1 MTEQAPSRNQKVSL
15 ALWIGGALLWG
26 VVGLMLYANYSRS
39 RDGAVAEDGKVAVNV
54 RTSAGEGEQS
64 GDGLAE
70 AQPIWDPD
78 GIGDFSLT
86 ERSGET
92 ITKQELLGKP
102 WIIGFIFTRCAGPCP
117 QVSGQMSLLQRHF
130 KDDPIRLVTLTVDP
144 DYDSPEVLSHY
155 AKAFGA
161 EEDWLFL
168 TGEKDMIYR
177 YVEEHLKMPVEE
189 MQGEDRRP
197 GWEVLHT
204 TNLLLVDQDGVV
216 RGKYNALAPEEIAKL
231 KKDAAELF
239 PSES

>member
-1 MTEQAPSRNQKVSL
+1 MTEHAPPRNKISL

-26 VVGLMLYANYSRS
+26 VVGWLLYANYLQSQ
-39 RDGAVAEDGKVAVNV
+39 GNGVVEDGKVAVNV
-54 RTSAGEGEQS
+54 RTSRGDEAGGA
-64 GDGLAE
+64 GGMVE
-70 AQPIWDPD
+70 AQPVWDPN

-92 ITKQELLGKP
+92 VTKQDLLGKP

-130 KDDPIRLVTLTVDP
+130 QGEPIRLVTLTVDP

-161 EEDWLFL
+161 EENWLFL
-168 TGEKDMIYR
+168 TGEKAKIYT

-189 MQGEDRRP
+189 MQGEDRKP

-204 TNLLLVDQDGVV
+204 TNLLLIDAQGVV
-216 RGKYNALAPEEIAKL
+216 RGKYNALVPEEIAKL
-231 KKDAAELF
+231 KKDAAELI
-239 PSES
+239 PAES